1 MEWDISAE
9 CVSVIM
15 LNIIMVYSW
24 KGNLLPSRKNQAF
37 RACLLIT
44 YLSILTNILSTL
56 LLTQLSSST
65 YLINQLLLHLNYI
78 FTPLMGVVY
87 YMYTL
92 TTVFEQDPVN
102 LKKHI
107 ILAGIPALL
116 YLLCL
121 LTNPLTHLLFSL
133 DPVFGYERGSWVA
146 LTYVIFYIYVLFS
159 VFFTISKRRNIDSAV
174 FIILNF
180 FPVLSAVVIL
190 FQLLYPNYILTG
202 TAATSALLII
212 YLYLQNKQMFTDP
225 LTGILNRQEFNHLL
239 EIRMKD
245 TAPYSILVLSLKG
258 FRFINDHFSQKAGDV
273 LLMRI
278 CGFLEK
284 QMPTARVFRFSGD
297 EFAIV
302 CRDQQTCTQYHTLLI
317 ERMKHSWSVE
327 NFNFQIQY
335 GIGILHVEEHN
346 RDKDEIIKGLE
357 YAVMLAKR
365 AEDNETCTCTA
376 NMMKRLY
383 RNEKILE
390 LLRSC
395 IQENSFV
402 VYYQPIYDL
411 KEQSYTKAEALLRLP
426 PHDLGQLGPDE
437 FIPLAE
443 ENGLITEITY
453 QVLRKTCAFLKS
465 LQRTNQSLKGI
476 SVNFSAV
483 MFLQQDLGNNIL
495 KIIEEYE
502 IPANML
508 QIEITESMLT
518 RDYHIIISF
527 MQRMQEQGIDFLLDD
542 FGTGYS
548 NISNVLSLPVQ
559 TIKIDKSLLWKAMV
573 SREGAIVLQKMCEA
587 FHEVHQLLLVEGVEN
602 EEQVAF
608 VRACGC
614 RYIQGYYYAPPLPQR
629 QAQELL
635 EPSETVNEHKMSN
648 G

>member
-56 LLTQLSSST
+56 LLTQLSAST
-65 YLINQLLLHLNYI
+65 YLLNQVLLHLNYMS
-78 FTPLMGVVY
+78 TPLMGVVY
-87 YMYTL
+87 FIYTL
-92 TTVFEQDPVN
+92 TTVFEQDADK

-107 ILAGIPALL
+107 LFAGIPALF

-121 LTNPLTHLLFSL
+121 LSNPLTHLLFTL
-133 DPVFGYERGSWVA
+133 DPIAGYVRGSWVS
-146 LTYVIFYIYVLFS
+146 LTYIVFYIYVLFS
-159 VFFTISKRRNIDSAV
+159 VFFTISKRRNLDTAV

-180 FPVLSAVVIL
+180 FPVLSAAVIL

-212 YLYLQNKQMFTDP
+212 YLYLQNKQLFTDP
-225 LTGILNRQEFNHLL
+225 LTGILNRQEFNRLL

-245 TAPYSILVLSLKG
+245 TDPYSMMVLSLKG

-273 LLMRI
+273 LLTRI
-278 CGFLEK
+278 CAFLEK
-284 QMPTARVFRFSGD
+284 ELPAVRIFRFSGD

-302 CRDQQTCTQYHTLLI
+302 CKDAETCRQCHTQLIARMQQ
-317 ERMKHSWSVE
+317 SWSVE
-327 NFNFQIQY
+327 NFGFRIQY
-335 GIGILHVEEHN
+335 GIGILHVEAHN

-365 AEDNETCTCTA
+365 SEENRTCVCTA
-376 NMMKRLY
+376 DMIERLH
-383 RNEKILE
+383 RNERVLE
-390 LLRSC
+390 LLRQC
-395 IQENSFV
+395 IREDSFIV
-402 VYYQPIYDL
+402 VYQPIYDV
-411 KEQSYTKAEALLRLP
+411 KEQAYTKAEALLRLP

-453 QVLRKTCAFLKS
+453 QVLRKTCLFLQQLQHTATTLKS
-465 LQRTNQSLKGI
+465 I

-495 KIIEEYE
+495 KIIEEYK
-502 IPANML
+502 IPAHML
-508 QIEITESMLT
+508 QIEITESMLS
-518 RDYHIIISF
+518 RDYHMIIAFI
-527 MQRMQEQGIDFLLDD
+527 QRMRKQGIEFLLDD

-548 NISNVLSLPVQ
+548 NISNVLSLPIQ
-559 TIKIDKSLLWKAMV
+559 AIKIDKSLLWKAMV
-573 SREGAIVLQKMCEA
+573 STEGAVVLRKMCEA

-602 EEQVAF
+602 EEQAAF
-608 VRACGC
+608 VRDCAC
-614 RYIQGYYYAPPLPQR
+614 RYIQGYYYAAPLPQE
-629 QAQELL
+629 QVYKLL
-635 EPSETVNEHKMSN
+635 IQKQKEMS